1 MKSFFDIDEKILNLS
16 EIAENEIKDQF
27 EEIEKI
33 GSYNSEKVL
42 SAFVQNQVCERHL
55 HGTTGYGYNDEGRE
69 IIDKVYATAFK
80 AQDALVRHSF
90 ASGTHTL
97 TVALFGVLRPG
108 QTVLCIT
115 GTPYDTLRSVIKSNE
130 DVGSLYDFNIGFDT
144 VDLTDDNKFDE
155 NKIFEKLSKKQ
166 YDLIYIQRS
175 SGYENRLAFSC
186 EQIGDITKKIKSK
199 YKIDVMVDNCYGEF
213 VQTQEPTSFGVDL
226 IVGSLIKNPGGVVA
240 KSGGYIAGR
249 QDLVEK
255 CAYRH
260 TAPLVGKEV
269 GATID
274 ENRNLLLGFYL
285 APKITQE
292 AHKVAIFTASLFELM
307 GYEVS
312 PLSTEKR
319 YDIIQRVNLKS
330 PIKLEKFC
338 QGLQKGLPVD
348 SYVVPYPWDMPG
360 YDNKVIMAAGGF
372 TSGSSIELSADGP
385 MREPFTAFLQ
395 GGIDYSTS
403 KIAVMLAATEVIRN
417 ER

>member
-16 EIAENEIKDQF
+16 EVAENKIRNQF

-42 SAFVQNQVCERHL
+42 SAFVQNQVSERHL

-69 IIDKVYATAFK
+69 VIDKVYATAFK
-80 AQDALVRHSF
+80 AEDALVRHSF

-115 GTPYDTLRSVIKSNE
+115 GTPYDTLRGVIKSNE

-186 EQIGDITKKIKSK
+186 EQIGDITKKIKSE

-213 VQTQEPTSFGVDL
+213 VQTLEPTSFGVDL

-249 QDLVEK
+249 QDLVENVL
-255 CAYRH
+255 
-260 TAPLVGKEV
+260 T
-269 GATID
+269 
-274 ENRNLLLGFYL
+274 
-285 APKITQE
+285 
-292 AHKVAIFTASLFELM
+292 
-307 GYEVS
+307 
-312 PLSTEKR
+312 
-319 YDIIQRVNLKS
+319 DILHHWWVRK
-330 PIKLEKFC
+330 
-338 QGLQKGLPVD
+338 
-348 SYVVPYPWDMPG
+348 
-360 YDNKVIMAAGGF
+360 
-372 TSGSSIELSADGP
+372 
-385 MREPFTAFLQ
+385 
-395 GGIDYSTS
+395 
-403 KIAVMLAATEVIRN
+403 
-417 ER
+417 